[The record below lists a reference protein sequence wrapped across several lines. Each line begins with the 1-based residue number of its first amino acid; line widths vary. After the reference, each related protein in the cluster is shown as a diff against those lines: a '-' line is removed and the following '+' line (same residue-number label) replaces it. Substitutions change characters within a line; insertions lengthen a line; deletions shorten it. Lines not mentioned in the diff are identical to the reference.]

1 MEGFRQ
7 VELQA
12 LALALAN
19 SSHKSF
25 GPSIIFINFSY
36 PHLYTRL
43 HSFSTTSS
51 IHVARGRR
59 DTSIRHQHQLCLPR
73 TQDYQAFPLVLFR
86 LQAISSSHTFNRTH
100 ARAHTHQPEIGLAI
114 GHLLGWWMQGWCIL
128 GFWDWARW
136 NPMQKFYEP
145 QEAQL
150 PVSVSDPVLEDDVK
164 WHWWAKAK
172 FLAKKRYQMSNVQ

>member
-59 DTSIRHQHQLCLPR
+59 DTRIRHQHQLCLPR

-100 ARAHTHQPEIGLAI
+100 ARAHTPARDWLSHRSSPWLMDAGMVYTR
-114 GHLLGWWMQGWCIL
+114 LLGLSAMKPH
-128 GFWDWARW
+128 A
-136 NPMQKFYEP
+136 E
-145 QEAQL
+145 
-150 PVSVSDPVLEDDVK
+150 VL
-164 WHWWAKAK
+164 
-172 FLAKKRYQMSNVQ
+172 